1 MHAVLVS
8 YFILSLLAGLLALF
22 PWPAAR
28 IRGYFG
34 GMGGALAALVGL
46 IPVIAV
52 LGGGSPIDMQ
62 MSWGLPLGS
71 LHVRLDLLSA
81 WFALPVLFVSALG
94 GIYGMGYMQHYG
106 ERSGVGVN
114 WFFYQLL
121 ASGMFLVL
129 ISFDGVL
136 FLIAWEIMSFAAWF
150 LVMFDHEQGTVQK
163 AGWIYLA
170 ATHLGTAFLFALFIL
185 FADKTGSLDFSTF
198 AVATGSANI
207 LFLLAVVGFGAKAG
221 FFGLHVW
228 LPEAHPAAPSHVSGV
243 MSGVMIKTGIYGLI
257 RVLTLCPVWEDWWGW
272 LLIVI
277 GICSG
282 LGGIIFALV
291 QHDIKRLL
299 AYSSVENIGII
310 CLGLGMGILGMKYQS
325 PIAFLGMAGA
335 MLHVL
340 NHAIFKTTLFMGAGA
355 IVNATGTRQIDL
367 MGGLQKKMPGT
378 ALVFLIAA
386 AAICGLPPFN
396 GFVSELLIYLA
407 SYHGIID
414 HASSGAYPAFGGFAV
429 IISLALIGG
438 LAALCFT
445 KVYGVIFLGTARDNR
460 DVHAHEAP
468 RTMLF
473 PMLILALLCL
483 AIGLNGYL
491 LLHIVGPVVTGI
503 HPQGSSMTGANMTAL
518 TQAWQT
524 IGSISL
530 VCCGVIALAALIVL
544 IKFLAVRNRTIC
556 QEPTWGCAYSR
567 PTAKLQYTGTSF
579 VEPLASA
586 FASLVRTRSKGDVDS
601 SYFPQPESMST
612 NTPDLFMNGVYL
624 PLFSGCSALFAHL
637 RRIQNGRIHVYIL
650 YIILALCGII
660 VWSFA

>member
-1 MHAVLVS
+1 
-8 YFILSLLAGLLALF
+8 
-22 PWPAAR
+22 
-28 IRGYFG
+28 
-34 GMGGALAALVGL
+34 MGGALAALVGL
-46 IPVIAV
+46 IPVVAV

-81 WFALPVLFVSALG
+81 WFALPILFVSALC

-106 ERSGVGVN
+106 EHSGVGVN

-129 ISFDGVL
+129 IAFDGVL

-163 AGWIYLA
+163 AGWIYLV

-185 FADKTGSLDFSTF
+185 FADTTGSFDFSTF
-198 AVATGSANI
+198 AVTTGSANI

-257 RVLTLCPVWEDWWGW
+257 RILTLCPVWEDWWGW

-282 LGGIIFALV
+282 LGGVIFAMV

-299 AYSSVENIGII
+299 AYHSVENIGII

-335 MLHVL
+335 ILHVL
-340 NHAIFKTTLFMGAGA
+340 NHALFKTTLFMGAGA

-378 ALVFLIAA
+378 ALAFLIAA

-445 KVYGVIFLGTARDNR
+445 KVYGIIFLGTARDNR
-460 DVHAHEAP
+460 DIHAHEVP
-468 RTMLF
+468 RTMLL

-491 LLHIVGPVVTGI
+491 LLHIVGPVVACI
-503 HPQGSSMTGANMTAL
+503 HPMGSMTETGAHVTAL
-518 TQAWQT
+518 TQAWHT
-524 IGSISL
+524 IGSISI
-530 VCCGVIALAALIVL
+530 VCCGVITLAALIVF
-544 IKFLAVRNRTIC
+544 IRYLALRSKNIR
-556 QEPTWGCAYSR
+556 QESTWGCAYSH
-567 PTAKLQYTGTSF
+567 PTARLQYTGSSF
-579 VEPLASA
+579 VEPLTTA
-586 FASLVRTRSKGDVDS
+586 FAPLIQTRSEGDVS
-601 SYFPQPESMST
+601 STYFPHAEPIIT
-612 NTPDLFMNGVYL
+612 HTPDLFMKGLYI
-624 PLFSGCSALFAHL
+624 PIFSACSALFARL

-660 VWSFA
+660 VWSFK